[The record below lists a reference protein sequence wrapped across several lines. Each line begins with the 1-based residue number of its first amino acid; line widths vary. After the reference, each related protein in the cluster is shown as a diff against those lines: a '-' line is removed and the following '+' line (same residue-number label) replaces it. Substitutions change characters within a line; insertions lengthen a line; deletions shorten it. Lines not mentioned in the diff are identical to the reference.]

1 MTPTLIIITL
11 ILFGI
16 IAILAEFLII
26 PGLGV
31 AGILGLASLVASS
44 VYAFNQMG
52 SRIGTIVTAVDIVI
66 VVLMLIIMLKARTW
80 KRFELK
86 DSIDAS
92 VEDDSKN
99 VHEGQRGKTITR
111 IAPVGTA
118 RFREITC
125 EVRSYDGTLIDP
137 SVEVEVVQIDN
148 NQIFVRPINN

>member
-86 DSIDAS
+86 DSVDAS

-137 SVEVEVVQIDN
+137 SVEVEVVRIDN

>member
-31 AGILGLASLVASS
+31 AGILGLALLVASS

-137 SVEVEVVQIDN
+137 SVEVEVVRIDN